1 MSKRLQIQTCEL
13 CGSMEKIQV
22 HHIRAL
28 KDLNKAALRILWWD
42 STSLHCRITPQGLFK
57 KQVFNLIYY

>member
-1 MSKRLQIQTCEL
+1 
-13 CGSMEKIQV
+13 MEKIQV

-42 STSLHCRITPQGLFK
+42 STSLHCRVIPQGLFK
-57 KQVFNLIYY
+57 KQVFIIDCKVHLSGEK